1 MFLVTPLKSNL
12 MNDYIVVYNTS
23 AKIPLNSVRSG
34 KNRSTLKFGHGRE
47 FTYNPIQESELC
59 TLIFGNLMRE
69 DWVSWI
75 NGMFDNNLEHS
86 EINDFATKFKT
97 THSYLEKFGEPL
109 KAIPLIATDDTYCE
123 LVSPMFEET
132 VKLTKQE
139 EELLLRMLVTRK
151 RPSESWTSNGS
162 LPNITLMDAL
172 DKFFSVYCEE
182 RGIVTKREEDRQ
194 NAGHE
199 LARHFCLLH
208 GLEFRYAQRNWFP
221 DSPKPEPEPPEWV
234 KRFHEE
240 CERKWREEQLA
251 ENGRGL
257 QLFGLFMMTFCGLA
271 FLAIGGFLGIC
282 AFCEFVL

>member
-1 MFLVTPLKSNL
+1 
-12 MNDYIVVYNTS
+12 MNSYIVVYNTN
-23 AKIPLNSVRSG
+23 ARIPLNSVRNG
-34 KNRSTLKFGHGRE
+34 KGQITMKFGHGRE
-47 FTYNPIQESELC
+47 FTYNPTQESELC
-59 TLIFGNLMRE
+59 TLIFGNLMRK
-69 DWVSWI
+69 DLVAWV
-75 NGMFDNNLEHS
+75 N
-86 EINDFATKFKT
+86 
-97 THSYLEKFGEPL
+97 EKFNNELEPDEIENFVYVFVSTHGYRERVGESL
-109 KAIPLIATDDTYCE
+109 GAIPLIATDDTYCE
-123 LVSPMFEET
+123 LVSPMFEKT
-132 VKLTKQE
+132 VKLTKRE

-151 RPSESWTSNGS
+151 RPAESWASNGS

-172 DKFFSVYCEE
+172 DKFFSGYCDE
-182 RGIVTKREEDRQ
+182 RGIITKREEDRQ

-234 KRFHEE
+234 KKFNEE
-240 CERKWREEQLA
+240 YERRRREEELA

-257 QLFGLFMMTFCGLA
+257 QLLGLFMMTWYGLA